1 MNKRWNWHAMFVS
14 VVLPSSSAEVLVC
27 CGRFL
32 VVQLSATVVLKPP
45 AEQHGFKPLFW
56 PKKNKKI
63 LWLPQKKQ
71 GISAV
76 HKREPGVCKAC
87 SDVSRGD
94 GSLVAEENQQKLT
107 VLLLRGVLVGPR
119 GRTVLCWGRAGA
131 AGPSWCSLIFLVS
144 AETDFFYGLGSG
156 DGHLFL
162 QNSTPHSLHIPVV
175 CFFVW
180 VFFDEIATRFFF
192 F

>member
-14 VVLPSSSAEVLVC
+14 VVLPSSAEVLVC

-32 VVQLSATVVLKPP
+32 VVQISATVVLKPP

-56 PKKNKKI
+56 PKKKKKKLKKI

-94 GSLVAEENQQKLT
+94 GSLVALARRETAKT
-107 VLLLRGVLVGPR
+107 HGAITSRCP
-119 GRTVLCWGRAGA
+119 GRTVQPYCSVLRPHRCCWTLLVL
-131 AGPSWCSLIFLVS
+131 SDFL
-144 AETDFFYGLGSG
+144 G
-156 DGHLFL
+156 
-162 QNSTPHSLHIPVV
+162 V
-175 CFFVW
+175 CW
-180 VFFDEIATRFFF
+180 DRLLLWPW
-192 F
+192 